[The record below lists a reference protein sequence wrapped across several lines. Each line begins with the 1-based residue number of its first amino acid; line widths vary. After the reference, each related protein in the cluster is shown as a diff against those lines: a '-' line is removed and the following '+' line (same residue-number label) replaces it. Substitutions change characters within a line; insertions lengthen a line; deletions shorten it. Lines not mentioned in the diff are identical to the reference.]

1 MTDLCRMNVELCRI
15 NVELCRINVGF
26 MSNEAHIKKAQPAD
40 IHIVSRR
47 PMSNVEQ
54 NLGKRKYEQQ
64 IKDFKVFGYYALEIP
79 FFIAYQDLSER
90 WNWDR
95 KTVMIFLQSLQ
106 KMGVIEVKREYRR
119 VTVHILNLAIAPLN
133 SISEINENST

>member
-1 MTDLCRMNVELCRI
+1 MSDLCRIMSDECRM
-15 NVELCRINVGF
+15 NVGF
-26 MSNEAHIKKAQPAD
+26 MSNEVHIRKAQPID
-40 IHIVSRR
+40 IHIVNEQL
-47 PMSNVEQ
+47 MSNVEQ
-54 NLGKRKYEQQ
+54 NREKRKYEQQ
-64 IKDFKVFGYYALEIP
+64 IKDIKVFGHYALEIP
-79 FFIAYQDLSER
+79 FFVAYQDLSER

-119 VTVHILNLAIAPLN
+119 VTVRILNLAIAPLN

>member
-1 MTDLCRMNVELCRI
+1 MNQNIIFTKLNADLFPFLAKSLPGR
-15 NVELCRINVGF
+15 
-26 MSNEAHIKKAQPAD
+26 A
-40 IHIVSRR
+40 SRFFAF
-47 PMSNVEQ
+47 
-54 NLGKRKYEQQ
+54 LDLYEQQ

-79 FFIAYQDLSER
+79 FFIAYQDLSEH

-95 KTVMIFLQSLQ
+95 KTVQ

-119 VTVHILNLAIAPLN
+119 VTVRILNLAIAPLN

>member
-1 MTDLCRMNVELCRI
+1 MTDLCRIYVELCRM
-15 NVELCRINVGF
+15 NVGF
-26 MSNEAHIKKAQPAD
+26 MSNEVHINKAQPID
-40 IHIVSRR
+40 IHIVSGQ

-54 NLGKRKYEQQ
+54 NREKRKYEQQ
-64 IKDFKVFGYYALEIP
+64 IKDFKVFGHYALEIP
-79 FFIAYQDLSER
+79 FFVAYQDLSER

-119 VTVHILNLAIAPLN
+119 VTVRILNLAIAPLN
-133 SISEINENST
+133 SISETNEDST

>member
-1 MTDLCRMNVELCRI
+1 
-15 NVELCRINVGF
+15 
-26 MSNEAHIKKAQPAD
+26 
-40 IHIVSRR
+40 
-47 PMSNVEQ
+47 MSNVEQ
-54 NLGKRKYEQQ
+54 NRDKRKYEQQ
-64 IKDFKVFGYYALEIP
+64 IKDFKVFGHYALEIP
-79 FFIAYQDLSER
+79 LFIAYQDLSER